1 MRTFEGI
8 TENCRK
14 WLRETQGDRVKLK
27 EYYNCQGPPLPIFP
41 LSGLVLDFI
50 PLPQLHIMMGATNKL
65 LDDLIKVII
74 S

>member
-1 MRTFEGI
+1 M
-8 TENCRK
+8 
-14 WLRETQGDRVKLK
+14 VKLK

-41 LSGLVLDFI
+41 LTGLIFGFHSY

-65 LDDLIKVII
+65 LDDLIKVRI